1 MTWKTVVKNICLF
14 IIKVSIVIL
23 LIAAAFV
30 VGVMLGYGVIGD
42 GGDPMDVFDPT
53 MWNHIL
59 NFFMT

>member
-1 MTWKTVVKNICLF
+1 MTWKTIVKNICLF

-53 MWNHIL
+53 MWRHIL
-59 NFFMT
+59 DFFMT